1 MKQVRIHKALNAL
14 GFAVGGEN
22 GWPSLSVSYI
32 KVNLSGL
39 SIKGKYRGEGF
50 SYMSYDTFS
59 DNFSCKFDDDKSF
72 EFNLRIERHKGN
84 IFANLKMYF
93 DDYED
98 LKVYPHY
105 LKDFLLLS
113 KGGVHNS
120 LEVNMFVRKF
130 LIKFMNDHVCPLML
144 L

>member
-1 MKQVRIHKALNAL
+1 
-14 GFAVGGEN
+14 
-22 GWPSLSVSYI
+22 
-32 KVNLSGL
+32 
-39 SIKGKYRGEGF
+39 
-50 SYMSYDTFS
+50 MSYDTFS